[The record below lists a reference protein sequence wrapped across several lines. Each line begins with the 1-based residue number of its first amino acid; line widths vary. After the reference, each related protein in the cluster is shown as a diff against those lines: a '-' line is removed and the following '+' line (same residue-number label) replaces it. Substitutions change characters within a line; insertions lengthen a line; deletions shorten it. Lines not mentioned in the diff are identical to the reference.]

1 MAGAGVKL
9 FVSGEVAYAA
19 EVNQYLMDQ
28 SIMRFANR
36 AARAS
41 AFGDGYPT
49 TQTNP
54 STGLPGTGKPA
65 LAIGMF
71 SYLLDNSAG
80 SDGTGIGEA
89 QFYDGTQWVG
99 ASNFA
104 VIDGSITEVKLADD
118 AVTSAKI
125 ADNAVTSAHIAPGT
139 VIAADISDN
148 TITEAKLTTS
158 VAGSGLSGG
167 NGTALAV
174 NVDDSTIEINSDALR
189 LKDSGITSAK
199 LATSVAG
206 SGLSGGNGT
215 ALAVNV
221 DDSTIEINSDTL
233 RLKDSGITSAKLGSG
248 LSLTDP
254 TLTGT
259 TKVEEILEAVSISGT
274 APASTEQFDVKDGA
288 VHFHNVNTANAFN
301 VNIRGDSSTTLNSM
315 MAIGQSLTIALL
327 VRCNNTA
334 HFPGTIT
341 IDTTGMITG
350 GVRWFGNVAPSAS
363 TVSSGSVMV
372 YSFTI
377 IKTAANTYTV
387 LGSESRFG

>member
-28 SIMRFANR
+28 SIMRFSNR
-36 AARAS
+36 AERAA
-41 AFGDGYPT
+41 AFGDGYPS

-80 SDGTGIGEA
+80 SDGSGIGEA

-99 ASNFA
+99 ASNFS

-139 VIAADISDN
+139 VIAADIADN

-158 VAGSGLSGG
+158 VAGNGLAGG
-167 NGTALAV
+167 NGTALSV
-174 NVDDSTIEINSDALR
+174 NVDNSTIEINSD
-189 LKDSGITSAK
+189 S
-199 LATSVAG
+199 
-206 SGLSGGNGT
+206 
-215 ALAVNV
+215 
-221 DDSTIEINSDTL
+221 L

-259 TKVEEILEAVSISGT
+259 TKVEEILEAVSIIGT

-288 VHFHNVNTANAFN
+288 VHLHNTNTTNAFN
-301 VNIRGDSSTTLNSM
+301 VNIRGDSTTTLNSM
-315 MAIGQSLTIALL
+315 MAVGQSLTIALL
-327 VRCNNTA
+327 VRCNSTS

-341 IDTTGMITG
+341 IDTTGTITG

-363 TVSSGSVMV
+363 TVSSGSVMA